1 MKIHEA
7 WPVALPVG
15 KLPWAASRPLLA
27 PQGHS
32 TSGFILSLGT
42 AENSLGI
49 LGVLSGGDLMIWEG
63 WVLEVRGG
71 ALLER
76 NGLTRN
82 NPNTA
87 LGLSHFRRQHCLWNI
102 SFLIATVTF

>member
-71 ALLER
+71 
-76 NGLTRN
+76 
-82 NPNTA
+82 TA
-87 LGLSHFRRQHCLWNI
+87 GKKWFNKKQPEHSAGI
-102 SFLIATVTF
+102 ESF